1 MSSTSQSILW
11 KLVLPIPV
19 VVIIAV
25 AAATVIMPK
34 YLAENARQD
43 AIQTATQVAAQFKT
57 VRGYYT
63 KNVIKKVLANGGLKP
78 SFDHKKMENG
88 VPLPATFIHDLS
100 ELLAKKDTRIKLYS
114 PFPFPNRADRKLDKF
129 QTEAWA
135 VLSKD
140 PKQTYVSR
148 EVRDGREIVRVGIA
162 DTMVAQ
168 GCVNCHNSRADTP
181 KDDWKL
187 GETRGVLEISTAI
200 DAQLARGAAINQ
212 NLIIALV
219 ILGII
224 MTLVTVITAKR
235 IATPVQK
242 ITDVVGH
249 LADGETDV
257 DVPGVNRK
265 DEVGAIAKAVEV
277 FRLDII
283 EKNRLEQEQAA
294 TTEKT
299 ETEKRELLK
308 NMAQEFQA
316 SVGGVV
322 GAVSAASTEL
332 QSSAES
338 MTTTAG
344 HTSEQSNNVASAA
357 ERAST
362 NVETVSSAAEELSS
376 SISEIRSQVTK
387 SSDIAQSAV
396 DAVKTTNEKVKGLA
410 DAAEKIG
417 EVVELITDIADQTN
431 LLALNA
437 TIEAA
442 RAGEAGKGFAVVASE
457 VKNLANQTARA
468 TEEIGGQ
475 IAGIQNA
482 TRESATSIESIGE
495 IVTSISEIAS
505 AINISVEQQGSAT
518 LEIARNTEA
527 AANGTREVTSNI
539 TQVTEAAGETG
550 ESANE
555 VLKASAELSQQAEKL
570 RSEVDNFVHS
580 LSA

>member
-11 KLVLPIPV
+11 KLVLPIPA
-19 VVIIAV
+19 VVILAI
-25 AAATVIMPK
+25 AAAALIMPK

-63 KNVIKKVLANGGLKP
+63 RNVIKKVLANEGLKP
-78 SFDHKKMENG
+78 SFNHKTMKNG
-88 VPLPATFIHDLS
+88 VPLPATLIHDLS
-100 ELLAKKDTRIKLYS
+100 DLLAKKDTRIKLYS
-114 PFPFPNRADRKLDKF
+114 PYPFPNRADRKLDKF

-140 PKQTYVSR
+140 PTRTHVSR
-148 EVRDGREIVRVGIA
+148 EMRDGREIVRVGIA

-187 GETRGVLEISTAI
+187 GQTRGVLEISTAI
-200 DAQLARGAAINQ
+200 DAQLARGAAINR

-219 ILGII
+219 VLGII
-224 MTLVTVITAKR
+224 MTLVAVLTAKH
-235 IATPVQK
+235 IATPVRK
-242 ITDVVGH
+242 LTDVVGH
-249 LADGETDV
+249 LGNGETDV
-257 DVPGVNRK
+257 EVPGTDRK
-265 DEVGAIAKAVEV
+265 DEVGAIAAAVEV
-277 FRLDII
+277 FRQNII
-283 EKNRLEQEQAA
+283 EKVKLESEQAA
-294 TTEKT
+294 NA
-299 ETEKRELLK
+299 ETAEAEKRELLR
-308 NMAQEFQA
+308 NMAKEFQD

-344 HTSEQSNNVASAA
+344 HTSEQSINVASAA
-357 ERAST
+357 ERASS

-376 SISEIRSQVTK
+376 SINEIKNQVTK

-396 DAVKTTNEKVKGLA
+396 DAVKSTNDKVKGLA
-410 DAAEKIG
+410 EAAEKIG

-457 VKNLANQTARA
+457 VKNLANQTAKA
-468 TEEIGGQ
+468 TEQIGDQ
-475 IAGIQNA
+475 ISNIQNA
-482 TRESATSIESIGE
+482 TRESASSIEGIGE
-495 IVTSISEIAS
+495 IVT
-505 AINISVEQQGSAT
+505 NISDIAISINMAVEQQGSAT

-527 AANGTREVTSNI
+527 AANGTRDVTANI
-539 TQVTEAAGETG
+539 AQVTEAAGETG
-550 ESANE
+550 NSADE
-555 VLKASAELSQQAEKL
+555 VLKASGELSQQAEKL
-570 RSEVDNFVHS
+570 RSEVDHFVHS